1 VAEISRATG
10 RLGER
15 AREIL
20 VAQIVQ
26 VAALEFRVGQL
37 AAAEVRLVAGVEIA
51 SATAAFHR
59 VADLVRAAAHLA
71 AVDSVEARLDPLV
84 RAEAAAWVV
93 VDLAAV
99 EAVAVGSAVVEDAAA
114 VVDEVVVAVVVVKQS
129 MHEENQ

>member
-37 AAAEVRLVAGVEIA
+37 AAAEVRLVPVVEIA

-71 AVDSVEARLDPLV
+71 AVDSVEAQLDPLV
-84 RAEAAAWVV
+84 CAEAAVWVV
-93 VDLAAV
+93 VDLVAAV
-99 EAVAVGSAVVEDAAA
+99 VVVDSVAAADVEAEEDAAA
-114 VVDEVVVAVVVVKQS
+114 VAVVVVN
-129 MHEENQ
+129 NQCARKNK